1 MKKEEEKF
9 KCPSCGSK
17 KHEIIERCLNCGVES
32 VDRIDRTSYF
42 TSDAKKQLIE
52 MAEMFIIKN
61 DENAMVIKDGQ
72 IKRGAQ
78 LLADFYMELL

>member
-1 MKKEEEKF
+1 MKREERF
-9 KCPSCGSK
+9 KCASCGSK
-17 KHEIIERCLNCGVES
+17 KHEVIEKCLNCGVEC
-32 VDRIDRTSYF
+32 VDMVDSASHF
-42 TSDAKKQLIE
+42 TNDAKKHLVD

-61 DENAMVIKDGQ
+61 DENATVIKDGQ